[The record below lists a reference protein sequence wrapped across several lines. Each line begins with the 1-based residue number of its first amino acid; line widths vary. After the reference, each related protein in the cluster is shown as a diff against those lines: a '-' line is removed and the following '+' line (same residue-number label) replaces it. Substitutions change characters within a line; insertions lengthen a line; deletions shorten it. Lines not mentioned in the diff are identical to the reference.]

1 MMINV
6 RISFACFECFRR
18 SAPLIRRALR
28 TSPQRESTLSPNA
41 AAQISSS
48 LLLSSTACQGEGW
61 GERARGGCMR
71 AESDSKG
78 VPGVLLDSKE
88 VRGVL
93 LGCPDGLCARQ

>member
-1 MMINV
+1 
-6 RISFACFECFRR
+6 
-18 SAPLIRRALR
+18 
-28 TSPQRESTLSPNA
+28 
-41 AAQISSS
+41 
-48 LLLSSTACQGEGW
+48 
-61 GERARGGCMR
+61 MR

>member
-1 MMINV
+1 V
-6 RISFACFECFRR
+6 
-18 SAPLIRRALR
+18 
-28 TSPQRESTLSPNA
+28 RESTLSPNA

-48 LLLSSTACQGEGW
+48 LLLQSSTACQGEKW

-93 LGCPDGLCARQ
+93 LGFPDGLCARQ